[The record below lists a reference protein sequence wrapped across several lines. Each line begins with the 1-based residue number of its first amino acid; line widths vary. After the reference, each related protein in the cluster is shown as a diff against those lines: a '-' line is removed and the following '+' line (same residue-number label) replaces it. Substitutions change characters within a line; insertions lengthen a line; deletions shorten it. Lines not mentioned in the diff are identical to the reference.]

1 MKINEACVQ
10 VKYMENMGMTKGQPS
25 GSKNKGNQDACK
37 EKKRSGKER
46 IRIQQPL
53 QVNERIQI
61 TISTIVI

>member
-1 MKINEACVQ
+1 MQATHL
-10 VKYMENMGMTKGQPS
+10 ENMGKTKGQPID
-25 GSKNKGNQDACK
+25 SKNKGNQDASK

-53 QVNERIQI
+53 QVNARIQI